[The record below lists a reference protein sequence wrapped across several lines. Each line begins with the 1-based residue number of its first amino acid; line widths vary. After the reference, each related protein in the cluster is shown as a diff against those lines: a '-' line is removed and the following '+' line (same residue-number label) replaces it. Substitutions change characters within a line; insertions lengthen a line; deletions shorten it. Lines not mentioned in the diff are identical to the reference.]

1 MKLFGRASPINGT
14 LSIAQSRYSALF
26 IAALML
32 VVVKLWLVSAQP
44 VVARGDAIYDD
55 RLFLELANHLLDG
68 HWLGPYSQLTLVK
81 GPMYSLWIAATFLVG
96 VPLPLAQHLFY
107 LLGCTLL
114 VLALRPCLSAAWQA
128 FAMFALLWWQPMS
141 YVELAFLRAGDA
153 RGALETLR
161 GESCICGIETEPG
174 GQHRHFVGWLLRIR
188 YRPPARGS
196 RDRRR
201 VVHVG
206 LARCSRRRRARA

>member
-141 YVELAFLRAGDA
+141 YVELDVLRQNIYTPLTLLLFAGLC
-153 RGALETLR
+153 ALETRR
-161 GESCICGIETEPG
+161 GAS
-174 GQHRHFVGWLLRIR
+174 V
-188 YRPPARGS
+188 PARLAWGALLGIS
-196 RDRRR
+196 AAAFYLTREEGVWVLPGDRQASVRAVRR
-201 VVHVG
+201 
-206 LARCSRRRRARA
+206 